1 MARSIFA
8 LAVLLAVVPL
18 AGCAKTT
25 VGSLAIA
32 SAPIRQSAPTSLA
45 IVVTV
50 APELGADDNAVS
62 AAHRLREALL
72 ARYRKAGLPVSVAS
86 PAAPVLSSAMV
97 RVEISRADPGS
108 RLERMLIGFG
118 AGRSALRTET
128 CLVLAGSSNVAMAFS
143 TTTKSG
149 RKPGLVLPGVVAA
162 GTGELIGLAV
172 GGGTGLLA
180 EAGGGLDRSAK
191 RAANTIVSQTRDF
204 YRSAGWPWPS
214 DSSAARR
221 N

>member
-1 MARSIFA
+1 MARSILG
-8 LAVLLAVVPL
+8 LAVLLGVVPL

-25 VGSLAIA
+25 VSSLAIA

-62 AAHRLREALL
+62 AAHRLQEALL
-72 ARYRKAGLPVSVAS
+72 ASYRKAGLQVSIAS
-86 PAAPVLSSAMV
+86 PAAPVLSSAVV
-97 RVEISRADPGS
+97 RVEIRRADPGS

-118 AGRSALRTET
+118 AGRSALQTET
-128 CLVLAGSSNVAMAFS
+128 RLELAGGSNVAMGFS

-162 GTGELIGLAV
+162 GTGKLIGLAL

-180 EAGGGLDRSAK
+180 EAGGGLDRSVK
-191 RAANTIVSQTRDF
+191 RAANTIVSKTRNF
-204 YRSAGWPWPS
+204 YRTAGSPWPAG
-214 DSSAARR
+214 SSAARR